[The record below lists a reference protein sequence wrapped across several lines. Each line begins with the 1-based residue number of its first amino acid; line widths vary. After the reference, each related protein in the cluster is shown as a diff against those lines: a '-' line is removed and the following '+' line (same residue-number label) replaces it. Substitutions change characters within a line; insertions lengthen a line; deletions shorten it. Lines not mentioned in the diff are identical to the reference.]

1 MTAGE
6 AAKGEVIGR
15 LGVLAPLAAAMT
27 AMASFQ
33 VGAAIAKQL
42 FAELGP
48 LAVATLRIVLGAILL
63 LCLARPWRTAWP
75 KRAPIWPLLGLGLA
89 MPGVI
94 LMFYLAMAR
103 LPLGVAIALQFLGPL
118 SVAIAGSRRARDLLW
133 AALAAGGVWL
143 LVGVQGGAGRIDLV
157 GIGWALGAAVGWAS
171 YILCGRAAGQA
182 FGRSTAALAVS
193 LAAVAILP
201 FGAVPAAAILAKP
214 ALLPKIAAVA
224 VFSTAVPFSLEL
236 FAMPRLPA
244 RTFAIFT
251 SLEPAFAVLFGF
263 ILLHERLSAAQ
274 LSGVAAVIGAA
285 AGAAW
290 TARRP
295 PPSDFAE
302 APPT

>member
-6 AAKGEVIGR
+6 AAKSEGLAR
-15 LGVLAPLAAAMT
+15 LGVLAPLGAAAT

-42 FAELGP
+42 FPELGP
-48 LAVATLRIVLGAILL
+48 LAVATLRIALGAVLL
-63 LCLARPWRTAWP
+63 LTLTRPWRTWP
-75 KRAPIWPLLGLGLA
+75 KGARLWPLLGLGLA

-118 SVAIAGSRRARDLLW
+118 GVAIAGSRRPRDLVW

-143 LVGVQGGAGRIDLV
+143 LVGVKGGTGRIDLV

-171 YILCGRAAGQA
+171 YILCGRAAGQT
-182 FGRSTAALAVS
+182 FGRSAAALAVS
-193 LAAVAILP
+193 LAALAILP
-201 FGAVPAAAILAKP
+201 FGAAPAWAILGKP
-214 ALLPKIAAVA
+214 ELIPKVLAVA
-224 VFSTAVPFSLEL
+224 VLSTAVPFSLEL

-263 ILLHERLSAAQ
+263 VLLHERLSLAQ
-274 LSGVAAVIGAA
+274 TAGVAAVIAAA

-290 TARRP
+290 TARKP
-295 PPSDFAE
+295 PPADFAE